1 MKVITASVL
10 ALAVILAPVI
20 NAKAASCSLTIV
32 KKKPDSK
39 SATLN
44 GVTLSAKTIEA
55 LSKSCSLNVRQPS
68 ISDLIAQEQA
78 ASAKRIE
85 KLKAKQQAN

>member
-1 MKVITASVL
+1 MKVILAASI

-20 NAKAASCSLTIV
+20 NAQAASCSLTIV

-44 GVTLSAKTIEA
+44 GVNLNAKTLEA
-55 LSKSCSLNVRQPS
+55 LAKSCSLNVTAPS
-68 ISDLIAQEQA
+68 ISDLIALEQA
-78 ASAKRIE
+78 ASAKRIA